1 MTAPE
6 TRDMYVCD
14 ADCLINLHR
23 HFGRKA
29 LAELRRLG
37 RNGALKLREGV
48 IRELIR
54 GTDHLANFAEKHQ
67 KLLEV
72 AISTNARLQREV
84 ATLEKKYGER
94 IVLGQRSYAGFWSSK
109 SGRLAAD
116 AQVVAAAKWER
127 AIAVSDDQAVK
138 LACALENVP
147 CIGWSEFARRLQLI
161 KPETPMLPGFEHG
174 AGGGLPAESSAQAG
188 G

>member
-6 TRDMYVCD
+6 TSDIYVCD

-23 HFGRKA
+23 HFRRKA

-37 RNGALKLREGV
+37 RNGALKLPEGV

-54 GTDHLANFAEKHQ
+54 GTDHLASFAEKHQ

-94 IVLGQRSYAGFWSSK
+94 IVFGQQSYAGFWRSK
-109 SGRLAAD
+109 AGRRAAD
-116 AQVVAAAKWER
+116 GQVVAAAKSEQ
-127 AIAVSDDQAVK
+127 AMAVSDDQAVK

-147 CIGWSEFARRLQLI
+147 CIGWSEFARQLGLITAQQLQLN
-161 KPETPMLPGFEHG
+161 LGD
-174 AGGGLPAESSAQAG
+174 AGGGV
-188 G
+188 

>member
-1 MTAPE
+1 MAAPE
-6 TRDMYVCD
+6 TRDIYVCD

-29 LAELRRLG
+29 LTKLGQLG
-37 RNGALKLREGV
+37 RNGALKLPEGV
-48 IRELIR
+48 CRELIR
-54 GTDHLANFAEKHQ
+54 GTDHLAKFVKKHQ
-67 KLLEV
+67 SLLKV

-116 AQVVAAAKWER
+116 AQVVAVTKSELAM
-127 AIAVSDDQAVK
+127 AVSDDRAVK

-147 CIGWSEFARRLQLI
+147 CIGWSEFARRLGLITEQQL
-161 KPETPMLPGFEHG
+161 
-174 AGGGLPAESSAQAG
+174 GLNI
-188 G
+188 

>member
-37 RNGALKLREGV
+37 RNGALKLPEGV

-54 GTDHLANFAEKHQ
+54 GTDHLASFAEKHQ

-94 IVLGQRSYAGFWSSK
+94 IVFGQQSYAGFWRSK
-109 SGRLAAD
+109 AGRRAAD
-116 AQVVAAAKWER
+116 GQVVAAAKSEQ
-127 AIAVSDDQAVK
+127 AMAVSDDQAVK

-147 CIGWSEFARRLQLI
+147 CIGWSEFARRLGLITAQQLQ
-161 KPETPMLPGFEHG
+161 LNLGD
-174 AGGGLPAESSAQAG
+174 AGGGA
-188 G
+188 